1 MMRISSQLLR
11 SRTSQP
17 LQLVEYLDL
26 SNLGLVSLERLELC
40 PKVQTL
46 IVRGNRIEALPDM
59 RCYSQLW
66 KIDLANNV
74 VKSLEGLFSVAA
86 FGTLVLAN
94 NDLDWNE
101 LQKIRHVHILDL
113 SLHGN
118 HKLEMDAYYRMHVI
132 DSLPLVW
139 MLDGRIITSAERA
152 QVEQFFKDS
161 ALSDRPVRHKLPK
174 NHFVPSSLK
183 NISVTGVF
191 GQKRE
196 HLMRRFPIKEKLNVD
211 LDKRRLLYLAY
222 GLQQEVNLYMK
233 SNMKGKVKPSLL
245 IENLINY
252 RNEDKERCNM
262 LLLMLVASLEF
273 AIPSL
278 LVQQTLDIARLRK
291 IRNVDTMDVFMLPR
305 DVRCR
310 LISLLLGAVKIER
323 DQHIDGGLYNR
334 LYLCLYD
341 LVADLVRLANG
352 DSIAKYQATRKRLD
366 SRKAGY
372 RCLLA
377 SEVVQLLCIVPVFF
391 DFIGKDPGVL
401 DLIIVATKDEMIG
414 EKIKSLSWKIQSE
427 GGGMNKVSREIAEY
441 LLECV
446 KQANAAMSGKK
457 GTDHGKLLEAEKQ
470 VSSVEPSY
478 VITSKRLLKASHERP
493 HSCKGSV
500 WSKLQ
505 RDDLPNG
512 FKSRASA
519 RVMSAVGAKTN
530 QKVALYRKRI
540 KLAGRKPVL
549 GDRVE
554 VGHQTYGRLVALP
567 ESDMGLVQLET
578 VAAPKFQ
585 QADYPINYL
594 DQQFLYVDFADINWD
609 CASETWR
616 PSYSKE
622 FVESRSQKGSRSKT
636 LNTSYDNREEVA
648 QFLSDAIRQNLQ
660 LRVDLPAAYNTDATS
675 VIGEPITTGET
686 VITDHVRSI
695 VRECL
700 QEADVKWTSSYEPDI
715 NGNHLHD
722 PTDNDDVE
730 QPVPEKAENLSTPV
744 VVSEVTANA
753 DSESYKDCEVL
764 EEDTEV
770 NSKEIEENFLLM
782 EDEGDDI
789 ALDDLGSES
798 AQYFPVDSEGMEE
811 MVSYT
816 EHARINAWKTPEV
829 IKKAAE
835 KGVPSRVGSATTRVN
850 SISAAH
856 PPPQRPSSPTQPGV
870 VPFIQANRWLAGGR
884 DVSSASVKRAS
895 VPLPGWMEGLEER
908 RPKSSPAMRGP
919 RQISSP
925 ITSRTRVS
933 RPTTGRPLGQ
943 SGQFIMRGSS
953 HVQYQFQ
960 PTRVVIRR
968 R

>member
-1 MMRISSQLLR
+1 MRISSQLLR

-17 LQLVEYLDL
+17 LHSVEYLDL

-40 PKVQTL
+40 PKLQTAV
-46 IVRGNRIEALPDM
+46 VRGNKIESVPDL
-59 RCYSQLW
+59 RCCPQLW

-74 VKSLEGLFSVAA
+74 VRSLEGLISVAA
-86 FGTLVLAN
+86 FGTLILAN

-113 SLHGN
+113 CLHGN

-174 NHFVPSSLK
+174 NQFVPSSLK

-196 HLMRRFPIKEKLNVD
+196 HLMRRFPLKEKLNVD

-222 GLQQEVNLYMK
+222 CLQQEVNLYMK
-233 SNMKGKVKPSLL
+233 NTMKGKVKPSLL

-291 IRNVDTMDVFMLPR
+291 IRNVDTMDLFMLPR
-305 DVRCR
+305 DIRCR
-310 LISLLLGAVKIER
+310 VISLLLGAVKIER

-352 DSIAKYQATRKRLD
+352 DSISRYQATRKRLD

-401 DLIIVATKDEMIG
+401 DLIIIATKDSTIG
-414 EKIKSLSWKIQSE
+414 EKIKALSWKVQSE
-427 GGGMNKVSREIAEY
+427 GGGKNKVSREISEY
-441 LLECV
+441 LLQCV
-446 KQANAAMSGKK
+446 KDANPTSSGKR
-457 GTDHGKLLEAEKQ
+457 GKEDEKLTENQ
-470 VSSVEPSY
+470 LQNNILEPSY
-478 VITSKRLLKASHERP
+478 VITSKRLVKTASPERP
-493 HSCKGSV
+493 KSCVESV

-505 RDDLPNG
+505 RYDIPSDARNKAARALSALG
-512 FKSRASA
+512 VRSRQSAGLRGRTRTKSF
-519 RVMSAVGAKTN
+519 GK
-530 QKVALYRKRI
+530 
-540 KLAGRKPVL
+540 KPEL

-554 VGHQTYGRLVALP
+554 VGHQIFGRLAAIP
-567 ESDMGLVQLET
+567 ESDIGLIQLET

-585 QADYPINYL
+585 QADYPISHL
-594 DQQFLYVDFADINWD
+594 DQQFTYVDFANIKWD
-609 CASETWR
+609 PVSETWKQH
-616 PSYSKE
+616 PNSKE
-622 FVESRSQKGSRSKT
+622 FKESQSHRGSRSASFDMR
-636 LNTSYDNREEVA
+636 NGREEAA
-648 QFLSDAIRQNLQ
+648 QFLSAAIRQNLQ
-660 LRVDLPAAYNTDATS
+660 LRVDLPATYNNS
-675 VIGEPITTGET
+675 VSLGQEEPFTTGET
-686 VITDHVRSI
+686 VITDHGDS
-695 VRECL
+695 
-700 QEADVKWTSSYEPDI
+700 
-715 NGNHLHD
+715 
-722 PTDNDDVE
+722 DD
-730 QPVPEKAENLSTPV
+730 QASPV
-744 VVSEVTANA
+744 VISEVTANV
-753 DSESYKDCEVL
+753 DSESTKDGEVVDEDIDTNSKEM
-764 EEDTEV
+764 EEDTH
-770 NSKEIEENFLLM
+770 LM
-782 EDEGDDI
+782 EDS
-789 ALDDLGSES
+789 LDEDSVEDFASES
-798 AQYFPVDSEGMEE
+798 GQYFAVEPDGLEE
-811 MVSYT
+811 LVSFT

-829 IKKAAE
+829 IKKA
-835 KGVPSRVGSATTRVN
+835 GNSGIPSRVGSATTRVN
-850 SISAAH
+850 ATS
-856 PPPQRPSSPTQPGV
+856 PPPQRPSSPTPPGT
-870 VPFIQANRWLAGGR
+870 VPFKQADGWLAGGR
-884 DVSSASVKRAS
+884 DVSSSSVKRAS
-895 VPLPGWMEGLEER
+895 VPLPGWMEGLEGR
-908 RPKSSPAMRGP
+908 RPKSSPVFRGP
-919 RQISSP
+919 RQTSNQV
-925 ITSRTRVS
+925 TSRSPLT
-933 RPTTGRPLGQ
+933 RPTTGRPFGVAPRVFSRSLSPQMYG
-943 SGQFIMRGSS
+943 R
-953 HVQYQFQ
+953 FQ

>member
-46 IVRGNRIEALPDM
+46 IVRGNRIEAVPDL

-118 HKLEMDAYYRMHVI
+118 HKLEMDAY
-132 DSLPLVW
+132 
-139 MLDGRIITSAERA
+139 SAERA

-183 NISVTGVF
+183 NISLTGVF
-191 GQKRE
+191 GQK
-196 HLMRRFPIKEKLNVD
+196 
-211 LDKRRLLYLAY
+211 
-222 GLQQEVNLYMK
+222 
-233 SNMKGKVKPSLL
+233 
-245 IENLINY
+245 
-252 RNEDKERCNM
+252 
-262 LLLMLVASLEF
+262 ASLEF

-427 GGGMNKVSREIAEY
+427 G
-441 LLECV
+441 
-446 KQANAAMSGKK
+446 
-457 GTDHGKLLEAEKQ
+457 
-470 VSSVEPSY
+470 
-478 VITSKRLLKASHERP
+478 SKRLLKASHERP

-505 RDDLPNG
+505 
-512 FKSRASA
+512 SY
-519 RVMSAVGAKTN
+519 AK
-530 QKVALYRKRI
+530 
-540 KLAGRKPVL
+540 L
-549 GDRVE
+549 GILNE
-554 VGHQTYGRLVALP
+554 LHTYGRLVALP

-578 VAAPKFQ
+578 VAVNDKNLSSAPKFQ

-616 PSYSKE
+616 PSHSKE
-622 FVESRSQKGSRSKT
+622 FAESRSQKGSRSKT

-675 VIGEPITTGET
+675 AIGEPVATDSKLIAVMVVCKSKKLCTKSKIMDVTIT
-686 VITDHVRSI
+686 
-695 VRECL
+695 
-700 QEADVKWTSSYEPDI
+700 K
-715 NGNHLHD
+715 
-722 PTDNDDVE
+722 
-730 QPVPEKAENLSTPV
+730 
-744 VVSEVTANA
+744 
-753 DSESYKDCEVL
+753 DSESERL
-764 EEDTEV
+764 
-770 NSKEIEENFLLM
+770 KEIEENFLLM

-829 IKKAAE
+829 IKKATE

-870 VPFIQANRWLAGGR
+870 VPFIQANRW
-884 DVSSASVKRAS
+884 
-895 VPLPGWMEGLEER
+895 
-908 RPKSSPAMRGP
+908 
-919 RQISSP
+919 QISSP

-960 PTRVVIRR
+960 PTR
-968 R
+968 